1 MSHLSRYLAAA
12 ALLGFAGMA
21 PVHAQTFTTGVGA
34 AMPIPDADGA
44 TLIPGQVFETLNVT
58 STATL
63 SSFNSLTIFGL
74 NHTYIGDLLGTIT
87 HNGITVDLFDHTGAD
102 NNPDFSDPN
111 YNAGQGIGASFSR
124 ANTYTFAPTGL
135 NLAGVADPSTVAS
148 GTYKATGNTT
158 KNYDQQ
164 NPLTPNPT
172 LAFDPANATK
182 TLSAFNGQSLSG
194 NWTLTLSDFQP
205 NNTGSF
211 TGFSFNATPAAV
223 PEASSVIT
231 FGLLLLLGAGGLTL
245 HVRRASRVP
254 AAD

>member
-1 MSHLSRYLAAA
+1 MSHLSRYIGAV
-12 ALLGFAGMA
+12 ALLGFAGLA
-21 PVHAQTFTTGVGA
+21 PVHAQTFSTGVGTI
-34 AMPIPDADGA
+34 MRIPDADGA
-44 TLIPGQVFETLNVT
+44 TLTPGSVFETLNVT
-58 STATL
+58 STSTL

-74 NHTYIGDLLGTIT
+74 THSYIGDLLGTIT
-87 HNGITVDLFDHTGAD
+87 HNGVTVDLFDHTGAD

-111 YNAGQGIGASFSR
+111 YNAGQGIGASFAA

-148 GTYKATGNTT
+148 GIYQATGNTT
-158 KNYDQQ
+158 KNYDQP
-164 NPLTPNPT
+164 NPLAPNST

-223 PEASSVIT
+223 PEASSVVAL
-231 FGLLLLLGAGGLTL
+231 GLLLLLGAGGLTL
-245 HVRRASRVP
+245 HARRASRVP
-254 AAD
+254 TSR